1 MKKLVLGVAAAT
13 LLGLGALTPAV
24 AAAPAPT
31 QTQTAPLT
39 AAPLTDVSAQR
50 YVVRKRVVRRGPHC
64 TVRKVVTRGAYG
76 RRVVRTTRVCR

>member
-1 MKKLVLGVAAAT
+1 MKKLVLGVATAT
-13 LLGLGALTPAV
+13 LLGLGALATPAA
-24 AAAPAPT
+24 AAAPAPS
-31 QTQTAPLT
+31 QT

-64 TVRKVVTRGAYG
+64 TVRKVVTRGHHG

>member
-13 LLGLGALTPAV
+13 LLGLGALATPAA
-24 AAAPAPT
+24 AAAPAPS
-31 QTQTAPLT
+31 QT

-64 TVRKVVTRGAYG
+64 TVRKVVTRGHHG

>member
-1 MKKLVLGVAAAT
+1 LKKLVLGVAAAT

-24 AAAPAPT
+24 AAAPAP
-31 QTQTAPLT
+31 TQTAPLT

>member
-13 LLGLGALTPAV
+13 LLGLGALATPA
-24 AAAPAPT
+24 AAAPAPS
-31 QTQTAPLT
+31 QT

-50 YVVRKRVVRRGPHC
+50 YVVRKRVIRRGPHC
-64 TVRKVVTRGAYG
+64 TVRKVVTRGHHG